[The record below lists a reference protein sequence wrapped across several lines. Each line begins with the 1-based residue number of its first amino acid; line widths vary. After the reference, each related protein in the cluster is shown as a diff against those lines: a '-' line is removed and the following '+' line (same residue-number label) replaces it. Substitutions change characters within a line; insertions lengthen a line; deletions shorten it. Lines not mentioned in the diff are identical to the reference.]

1 MSQPFF
7 PSLLPSPFHLR
18 TARLCNTNA
27 WVEENGWTK
36 PAYFNDPQDEYWALR
51 SSAGIYDLAGLIPYK
66 VSGRDAAPL
75 LDYVMTDN
83 MTALAVGTARH
94 CLWCDDQ
101 GHILGDGVVYRLSR
115 DEFRIFTR
123 QKTYLWLAEAAVG
136 FEATVEDLSR
146 SLCGL
151 AVQGPEARDLLLGVG
166 LSEAATLRP
175 LDIAETELQKVPVL
189 IGRVSC
195 SAELGFEIFVEA
207 NDALFLWDELM
218 HCRAVLPTAV
228 GVDAMRTATI
238 EAGHPR
244 HGVDYLSP
252 QSATRPHRAASP
264 FDLGLGGRVD
274 FNKPYFV
281 GRNALEQ
288 KRSDVPHQS
297 LVGISYAGPSAFT
310 ECPIHAGGKPV
321 GATTNVVWSPKLA
334 QYIGFA
340 WILSSVQASHA
351 PLSLQGHYVDELKVE
366 AVDVP
371 IHIVPRPFF
380 TASTY
385 LETPVATA

>member
-1 MSQPFF
+1 MSQPSF
-7 PSLLPSPFHLR
+7 PSLLPSPLHLR

-36 PAYFNDPQDEYWALR
+36 PAFYNDPQDEYWALR
-51 SSAGIYDLAGLIPYK
+51 SGAGVYDLAGLIPYK

-75 LDYVMTDN
+75 LDYVMTGN
-83 MTALAVGTARH
+83 ITGLAVATARH

-101 GHILGDGVVYRLSR
+101 GHILGDGVVYRLGR
-115 DEFRIFTR
+115 DEFRVFTR
-123 QKTYLWLAEAAVG
+123 QRSYLWFADASLG
-136 FEATVEDLSR
+136 FEATVEDMSR
-146 SLCGL
+146 SLCGV
-151 AVQGPEARDLLLGVG
+151 AVQGPDARNLLMDLGIT
-166 LSEAATLRP
+166 EAATLRP
-175 LDIAETELQKVPVL
+175 LDIAETELQKVPLL

-195 SAELGFEIFVEA
+195 SAELGFELFVDT

-218 HCRAVLPTAV
+218 HHRSVLATPV
-228 GVDAMRTATI
+228 GAEAMRTVTI

-244 HGVDYLSP
+244 NGVDYLSS

-274 FNKPYFV
+274 LNKPYFI
-281 GRNALEQ
+281 GARALEQ
-288 KRSDVPHQS
+288 MSSGVPHQT
-297 LVGISYAGPSAFT
+297 LVGISYAGPGAFGD
-310 ECPIHAGGKPV
+310 CPIHAGGKPV
-321 GATTNVVWSPKLA
+321 GATSSVVWSPKLA

-340 WILSSVQASHA
+340 WVLSSAQSSNTA
-351 PLSLQGHYVDELKVE
+351 LSLQGHYVDELKVE

-371 IHIVPRPFF
+371 IDIAPRPFF
-380 TASTY
+380 TTPSY

>member
-1 MSQPFF
+1 MTQAAF

-36 PAYFNDPQDEYWALR
+36 PAYFNNPQGEYWALR
-51 SSAGIYDLAGLIPYK
+51 SGAGIYDLAGLIPYK

-83 MTALAVGTARH
+83 ITGLAVATARH

-115 DEFRIFTR
+115 DEFRVFTR
-123 QKTYLWLAEAAVG
+123 QASYLWFADASEG
-136 FEATVEDLSR
+136 FDASVEDMSR
-146 SLCGL
+146 SLCGV
-151 AVQGPEARDLLLGVG
+151 AVQGPDARQLLVGLG
-166 LSEAATLRP
+166 LSEAATLNP

-195 SAELGFEIFVEA
+195 SSELGFELFVDA

-218 HCRAVLPTAV
+218 HHRTVLPTAI
-228 GVDAMRTATI
+228 GVDAMRIATI

-244 HGVDYLSP
+244 NGVDYLSP
-252 QSATRPHRAASP
+252 QTTTRPHRAASP

-274 FNKPYFV
+274 FNKPYFI
-281 GRNALEQ
+281 GRRALEQ
-288 KRSDVPHQS
+288 KKSDGPHQT
-297 LVGISYAGPSAFT
+297 LVGISYAGPTAFSD
-310 ECPIHAGGKPV
+310 CPIYAGGKPV
-321 GATTNVVWSPKLA
+321 GATSSVVWSPKLA

-340 WILSSVQASHA
+340 WVLTSAQTSSTS
-351 PLSLQGHYVDELKVE
+351 LTLQGHYVDELKVE

-380 TASTY
+380 TTSTY
-385 LETPVATA
+385 LETPVASA